1 MSQVCFFADLRRFC
15 DRPIN
20 SLFIKMN
27 TPRHSTIGL
36 SGRWNKKRSIF
47 VTRIHQEVMKTILH
61 TDKRRLFGYIAG
73 IVAGVSYGTNP
84 LFGKALLESG
94 VPILVMLFFRYAFA
108 AGFLAVLMGFKKESF
123 LAKRRELGLLIL
135 LGIFFAG
142 SSLTLFCSYEF
153 IPSGLATTLVYLYP
167 AIVALIMV
175 FLRIYP
181 SWQTWLAISA
191 TFGGIL
197 LLSTPSGDVLI
208 RIPGILLAIGSA
220 LCYSFYLVIVNR
232 SKRIRNVSE
241 HTLTLY
247 SLVTGAALFAA
258 IRAAQGGSMLE
269 GIDTL
274 GDWGNLIG
282 LAIIPTMVSM
292 LTIAISSRY
301 IGPTKTAV
309 LGVFE
314 PLTAILIGTLMFG
327 ETLTAKMATGI
338 VVCVAAV
345 VFMIVKPGK

>member
-1 MSQVCFFADLRRFC
+1 M
-15 DRPIN
+15 
-20 SLFIKMN
+20 
-27 TPRHSTIGL
+27 
-36 SGRWNKKRSIF
+36 
-47 VTRIHQEVMKTILH
+47 TRIHQEAMKTILH

-73 IVAGVSYGTNP
+73 IVAGVFYGTNP
-84 LFGKALLESG
+84 LFGKALMESG

-153 IPSGLATTLVYLYP
+153 IPSGLATTLIYLYP

-220 LCYSFYLVIVNR
+220 LCYSFYLIIVNR

-247 SLVTGAALFAA
+247 SLVTGAVLFAA

-338 VVCVAAV
+338 AVCVAAV